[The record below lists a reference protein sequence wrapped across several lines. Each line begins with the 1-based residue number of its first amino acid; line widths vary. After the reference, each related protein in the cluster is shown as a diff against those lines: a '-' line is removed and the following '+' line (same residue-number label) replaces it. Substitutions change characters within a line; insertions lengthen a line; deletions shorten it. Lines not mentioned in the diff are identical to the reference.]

1 MSSGRIAHHRNYGKL
16 MARHK
21 HDLKLKKLLRVFI
34 ITVYFLLVC
43 LIIIFIIFRNW
54 ETKQKDKPGKAEPT
68 TMVKPLDEI

>member
-34 ITVYFLLVC
+34 ITVYFLLAS

-54 ETKQKDKPGKAEPT
+54 ETKQKGKAGKAET
-68 TMVKPLDEI
+68 TDVIKKE

>member
-16 MARHK
+16 MARHQ

-34 ITVYFLLVC
+34 ITVYFLLAC

-54 ETKQKDKPGKAEPT
+54 ETKQKSKPGKAQPT
-68 TMVKPLDEI
+68 AIVKPLAKS

>member
-34 ITVYFLLVC
+34 ITVYFLLAC
-43 LIIIFIIFRNW
+43 LIIIFIIFRSW
-54 ETKQKDKPGKAEPT
+54 ETKQKSKP
-68 TMVKPLDEI
+68 VKSESAVIVKSPEVK